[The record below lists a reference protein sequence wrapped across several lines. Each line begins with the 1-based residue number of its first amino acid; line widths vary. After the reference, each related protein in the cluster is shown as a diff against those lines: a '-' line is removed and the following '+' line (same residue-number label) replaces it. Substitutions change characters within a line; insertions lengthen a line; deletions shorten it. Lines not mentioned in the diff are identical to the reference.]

1 MYCKIFSEEY
11 EKLISLYKI
20 KRNEDLILA
29 RLEGGSNPMIL
40 SRYGIYRFPLLAL
53 FQPESKRIYAIYQGL
68 RTAEQLDSWFDFIA
82 PRIQIKNNSN
92 INNNNNNNSNS
103 NNNNNNNNNNSN
115 INNNDKDDNIE
126 NEKNENINE
135 SDVVIDENIIK
146 NISNV
151 NQLTEEDEFIKQ
163 EFMEIKKRLN
173 NLENKLKIFK
183 INKIQESEF
192 SEKKNNGNKIKIEI
206 DITPISVLY
215 IILFSM
221 IIYALYKT
229 LTRLIKNYRHHIE

>member
-53 FQPESKRIYAIYQGL
+53 FQPESKRIYAVYQGL

-92 INNNNNNNSNS
+92 I
-103 NNNNNNNNNNSN
+103 NNNNSN

>member
-53 FQPESKRIYAIYQGL
+53 FQPESKRIYAVYQGL

-92 INNNNNNNSNS
+92 INNNNSNI
-103 NNNNNNNNNNSN
+103 NNNNNNNSN

-173 NLENKLKIFK
+173 NLESKLKIFN
-183 INKIQESEF
+183 INKIQQSEF
-192 SEKKNNGNKIKIEI
+192 SERKNKENKINIEI
-206 DITPISVLY
+206 DISPINVLY
-215 IILFSM
+215 IILFSL
-221 IIYALYKT
+221 IAYALYKT
-229 LTRLIKNYRHHIE
+229 LIRLIKNYRHHIE